1 MENDKSEASCLAL
14 IVYRIVYG
22 SIIFEMRVKPADDEM
37 ICSRSQLERTAHLY
51 AQFLPFAVW
60 AARSEE
66 LLCHAETTRDTVDD
80 YG

>member
-1 MENDKSEASCLAL
+1 
-14 IVYRIVYG
+14 
-22 SIIFEMRVKPADDEM
+22 MRVKPADDEM